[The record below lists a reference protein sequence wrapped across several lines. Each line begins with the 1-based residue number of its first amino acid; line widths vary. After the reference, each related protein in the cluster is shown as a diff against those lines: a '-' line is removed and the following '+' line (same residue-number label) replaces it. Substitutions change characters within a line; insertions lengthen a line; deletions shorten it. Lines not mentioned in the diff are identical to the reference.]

1 MRTLRDIRSES
12 VTLVDH
18 PPGAAASIALVPFSA
33 MLMLCWFG
41 SPVWSG
47 GRWLV
52 TAALGGVIAVVARLA
67 WPRQRVLRVT
77 PEHQLV
83 LEEGVESEDPY
94 RVLLAHGSERSLL
107 LEHDDPARILKDAR
121 SIGQQTSAT
130 LVGPDWF
137 SSPTDQA
144 SPRWQPP
151 STSVSV
157 VGMSSSGQARAAWAT
172 LGGALFTLVVF
183 LVSVKAESG
192 VSLLS
197 AVLPL
202 ISVAATALIGV
213 GLWAARVHA
222 TLGPEG
228 LQAHELVFGRQIIL
242 LDLPA
247 EAILNVHAVG
257 HEPYPERHVLIDTRS
272 GPRAF
277 LLAGDGARTLAARVD
292 PTRAHQSELLRRN
305 PSRTARDPIAETSP

>member
-1 MRTLRDIRSES
+1 VRILRDIRSES

-67 WPRQRVLRVT
+67 WPRRRTLRVT

-83 LEEGVESEDPY
+83 LDEGVESEDPY
-94 RVLLAHGSERSLL
+94 RVLLAHGSERALL
-107 LEHDDPARILKDAR
+107 LEHDDPAQVLKDAR
-121 SIGQQTSAT
+121 SIARQTSAA
-130 LVGPDWF
+130 LVGPEWF
-137 SSPTDQA
+137 SAASQQA
-144 SPRWQPP
+144 GSKWQPP
-151 STSVSV
+151 STAVSV

-197 AVLPL
+197 AALPL
-202 ISVAATALIGV
+202 LSVAATALIGA
-213 GLWAARVHA
+213 GLATARVHA
-222 TLGPEG
+222 TLGPRG
-228 LQAHELVFGRQIIL
+228 LRVQEVVFGRQARL

-247 EAILNVHAVG
+247 ETILGVHAVG
-257 HEPYPERHVLIDTRS
+257 HEPYPERHLLIDTQ
-272 GPRAF
+272 GGLRAF
-277 LLAGDGARTLAARVD
+277 LLAGDAARILSERVD
-292 PTRAHQSELLRRN
+292 LPRAHQTELLRRN